1 MVTKY
6 FVEVIASNKQQLINL
21 QKFELDL
28 FQPTAKSIG
37 AKEFKIDG
45 LISLDDIN
53 KLVENGYKVVIKSES
68 MKKTPA
74 VQETT
79 SFQEWSETAKKRQE
93 VATRGIKREKEETAG
108 EPSESLST
116 SLSTLSFT
124 GYLTSE
130 GIDSALQYIA
140 KSYPSLVQS
149 IVLPEKTHEG
159 RTSRAIKVSV
169 NNIPPKN
176 GLLFLGGVHAREIL
190 NPDLLVK
197 FGLNLCEAYTYNTGM
212 KFEDKSYSAEEIKQ
226 IVENLELFLFPLV
239 NPDGRSFVQAPNG
252 DVWWRKNKN
261 PNPGLPQKG
270 VDLNR
275 NYDFLWDSGIGTS
288 TNSVTEIYRGK
299 EAASEPET
307 KNVLHLIN
315 KYQNISCVLDIHSYS
330 ELILYPW
337 GDDENQIEDLDMN
350 FRNPSYDGSRG
361 HSGDSIYKEYI
372 HKNDLDWYETTGKRI
387 KNAIASVRGTVYQ
400 SQPSV
405 GLYPTSGTC
414 DDYLHCLRYNGAN
427 RNITGLT
434 IETAKEFQPTY
445 EEATNTM
452 SEVSAGLIEVCK
464 VHLE

>member
-6 FVEVIASNKQQLINL
+6 FVEVIASNKQHLINL

-28 FQPTAKSIG
+28 FQSTAKSIDD
-37 AKEFKIDG
+37 KEFKIDG

-53 KLVENGYKVVIKSES
+53 NLVEKGYKVVIKSES

-74 VQETT
+74 VQQTT
-79 SFQEWSETAKKRQE
+79 SFQEWSKTAKKRQE
-93 VATRGIKREKEETAG
+93 IATKGVRGEEGVEG
-108 EPSESLST
+108 EPSESLF
-116 SLSTLSFT
+116 TLSFT

-130 GIDSALQYIA
+130 GIDSAIQYIA
-140 KSYPSLVQS
+140 KSYPSLVQL

-159 RTSRAIKVSV
+159 RTSRAIKIST
-169 NNIPPKN
+169 NNSSPKN

-197 FGLNLCEAYTYNTGM
+197 LALNLCEAYTSNIGL
-212 KFEDKSYSAEEIKQ
+212 KFGEKSYSADDIKQ

-261 PNPGLPQKG
+261 PNPGLPHKG

-288 TNSVTEIYRGK
+288 TNSATEIYRGK

-307 KNVLHLIN
+307 KNVLDLIN
-315 KYQNISCVLDIHSYS
+315 KYKNINCVLDIHSYS

-337 GDDENQIEDLDMN
+337 GDDENQIEDPDMN
-350 FRNPSYDGSRG
+350 FRNPGYDGSRG

-387 KNAIASVRGTVYQ
+387 KDSIASVRGTVYA

-414 DDYLHCLRYNGAN
+414 DDYLHCLRYNGVN
-427 RNITGLT
+427 RNIMGLT

-445 EEATNTM
+445 EDATNTM

-464 VHLE
+464 MYLE

>member
-28 FQPTAKSIG
+28 FQPTAKSIND
-37 AKEFKIDG
+37 KEFKIDG

-53 KLVENGYKVVIKSES
+53 KLVENGYKVVVKNES
-68 MKKTPA
+68 TKKTPA

-93 VATRGIKREKEETAG
+93 VAMRGLKREKGEEGEG
-108 EPSESLST
+108 EPSESLF
-116 SLSTLSFT
+116 TLSFT

-140 KSYPSLVQS
+140 KSYSSLVQL

-159 RTSRAIKVSV
+159 RTSRAIKISV
-169 NNIPPKN
+169 NNSTPKN

-197 FGLNLCEAYTYNTGM
+197 FALNLCEAYTSNTGM
-212 KFEDKSYSAEEIKQ
+212 KFQDKSYSADDIKQ

-261 PNPGLPQKG
+261 PNPGLPHKG

-299 EAASEPET
+299 EASSEPET

-337 GDDENQIEDLDMN
+337 GDDENQIEDPDMN
-350 FRNPSYDGSRG
+350 FRNPGYDGSRG

-372 HKNDLDWYETTGKRI
+372 HKKDLDWYEATGKRI
-387 KNAIASVRGTVYQ
+387 RNAIASVRGTVYE

-414 DDYLHCLRYNGAN
+414 HDYLYCLRYNGAN
-427 RNITGLT
+427 RNIMGFTV
-434 IETAKEFQPTY
+434 ETAKEFQPTY

>member
-1 MVTKY
+1 VVTKY

-28 FQPTAKSIG
+28 FQPTAKSIDD
-37 AKEFKIDG
+37 KEFKIDG

-53 KLVENGYKVVIKSES
+53 KLVENGYKVIIKNES
-68 MKKTPA
+68 KKKTPA

-93 VATRGIKREKEETAG
+93 VATRGIKRGKEETPAEG
-108 EPSESLST
+108 DELSESLST
-116 SLSTLSFT
+116 FPFI

-140 KSYPSLVQS
+140 KSYPSLVQL
-149 IVLPEKTHEG
+149 IVLPERTHEG
-159 RTSRAIKVSV
+159 RTSRAIKISG
-169 NNIPPKN
+169 NNTNTKN

-190 NPDLLVK
+190 NPDLLIK
-197 FGLNLCEAYTYNTGM
+197 FALNLCEAYTSNTGM
-212 KFEDKSYSAEEIKQ
+212 KFENKSYSSEEIKQ

-261 PNPGLPQKG
+261 PNPGLSQKG

-288 TNSVTEIYRGK
+288 TNPATEIYRGK
-299 EAASEPET
+299 EATSEPET

-330 ELILYPW
+330 QLILYPW
-337 GDDENQIEDLDMN
+337 GDDENQIEDPDMN
-350 FRNPSYDGSRG
+350 FRNPSYDGARG

-387 KNAIASVRGTVYQ
+387 KNAIKSVRGTVYEA
-400 SQPSV
+400 QPSV

-427 RNITGLT
+427 RNIMGLT

-445 EEATNTM
+445 EEATETM

-464 VHLE
+464 LHLE

>member
-21 QKFELDL
+21 QKLELDL
-28 FQPTAKSIG
+28 FQPTAKSINDN
-37 AKEFKIDG
+37 EFKIDG
-45 LISLDDIN
+45 LITLDDIN
-53 KLVENGYKVVIKSES
+53 KLVENGYKVLVKKES
-68 MKKTPA
+68 MKNTPA
-74 VQETT
+74 IEETI
-79 SFQEWSETAKKRQE
+79 SFADWSEMTKKSHEEATKGRRVTE
-93 VATRGIKREKEETAG
+93 VEGEKEET
-108 EPSESLST
+108 PMSLF
-116 SLSTLSFT
+116 TLSFT
-124 GYLTSE
+124 GYLTSQ

-140 KSYPSLVQS
+140 KTYSSLVEL
-149 IVLPEKTHEG
+149 IVLPKKTHEK
-159 RTSRAIKVSV
+159 RTCRAIKIGI
-169 NNIPPKN
+169 NNSTPKI

-197 FGLNLCEAYTYNTGM
+197 LALNVCEAYISKTGM
-212 KFEDKSYSAEEIKQ
+212 KFGNKSYTADDVKQ
-226 IVENLELFLFPLV
+226 IVENLELFIFPLV

-261 PNPGLPQKG
+261 PNHGLPQKG

-288 TNSVTEIYRGK
+288 SNSVTEIYKGK

-337 GDDENQIEDLDMN
+337 GDDETQTEDPDMN
-350 FRNPSYDGSRG
+350 FNNPNYDGSRG
-361 HSGDSIYKEYI
+361 QSGDSIYKEYI
-372 HKNDLDWYETTGKRI
+372 HGKDLEWYDSTGKRI
-387 KNAIASVRGTVYQ
+387 RNAIAAVRGTVYE
-400 SQPSV
+400 SQPSI

-414 DDYLHCLRYNGAN
+414 HDYLYCLRYNGAN
-427 RNITGLT
+427 RNIMGFT
-434 IETAKEFQPTY
+434 IETGKKFQPPY

-452 SEVSAGLIEVCK
+452 SEVSAGLVEACK
-464 VHLE
+464 VYID

>member
-6 FVEVIASNKQQLINL
+6 FVEVIASNKQLLINL

-28 FQPTAKSIG
+28 FQSTAKSINDD
-37 AKEFKIDG
+37 KEFKIDG

-53 KLVENGYKVVIKSES
+53 NLVEKGYKVVIKSES

-74 VQETT
+74 VQQTT
-79 SFQEWSETAKKRQE
+79 SFQEWSKTAKKTRE
-93 VATRGIKREKEETAG
+93 VATKGVRRGGEEGVEG
-108 EPSESLST
+108 ELSAESLF
-116 SLSTLSFT
+116 TLSFT

-140 KSYPSLVQS
+140 KSYPSLVQL

-159 RTSRAIKVSV
+159 RTSRAIKIGI
-169 NNIPPKN
+169 NNSSHKS

-197 FGLNLCEAYTYNTGM
+197 LALNLCEAYTSNIGL
-212 KFEDKSYSAEEIKQ
+212 KFGEKSYSADDIKQ

-288 TNSVTEIYRGK
+288 TNSTTEIYRGK
-299 EAASEPET
+299 
-307 KNVLHLIN
+307 KQL
-315 KYQNISCVLDIHSYS
+315 QNQKQKMC
-330 ELILYPW
+330 
-337 GDDENQIEDLDMN
+337 
-350 FRNPSYDGSRG
+350 
-361 HSGDSIYKEYI
+361 
-372 HKNDLDWYETTGKRI
+372 
-387 KNAIASVRGTVYQ
+387 
-400 SQPSV
+400 
-405 GLYPTSGTC
+405 
-414 DDYLHCLRYNGAN
+414 
-427 RNITGLT
+427 
-434 IETAKEFQPTY
+434 
-445 EEATNTM
+445 
-452 SEVSAGLIEVCK
+452 
-464 VHLE
+464 